1 LPKKA
6 EFKALIAEHLAQRR
20 CSPSG
25 GLCRRLAGGRRI
37 TTISR
42 GAEQG
47 SQMSVAASK
56 LLDFPNPVNEYAAR
70 SVAAM
75 VVLLCAATLV
85 FQTPWLLW
93 ALALGFL
100 ARVASGPRFSL
111 FGQLATKV
119 IAPRIGPAKLVPGPP
134 KRFAQAIGATLSMAA
149 VIAFYLGAPT
159 LSWVLVGLITVAAL
173 LESVFGYCLGCAIFG
188 RLQAIGLIPASV
200 CEACN
205 NVSLR
210 YQAPTAG

>member
-1 LPKKA
+1 
-6 EFKALIAEHLAQRR
+6 
-20 CSPSG
+20 
-25 GLCRRLAGGRRI
+25 
-37 TTISR
+37 
-42 GAEQG
+42 
-47 SQMSVAASK
+47 
-56 LLDFPNPVNEYAAR
+56 
-70 SVAAM
+70 M